1 MIGRIG
7 WNSISV
13 ISVSLINSYFILFSW
28 EQSLKA
34 DQLIVAI
41 RAVKLL
47 KIARDSIPERNFCH
61 LAVQLGYSTR
71 INDYACRK
79 RVWEI
84 ELGNWQQLL
93 LRLYLLGNGV

>member
-1 MIGRIG
+1 MSRSKPYIIVLYIFVILVIGRIG

-28 EQSLKA
+28 EQSLKT

-47 KIARDSIPERNFCH
+47 K
-61 LAVQLGYSTR
+61 
-71 INDYACRK
+71 K
-79 RVWEI
+79 EI
-84 ELGNWQQLL
+84 LFQNVTSVIWQCS
-93 LRLYLLGNGV
+93 